1 MGLNHSKIKH
11 RKKIEK
17 PPIKIAL
24 LGDEK
29 VGKTSICS
37 SFLGLE
43 FQDDCLSTFGN
54 EANRKRISLKYGK
67 EMKLII
73 WDTPGRERFRSA
85 ASKLLKSVEGFVL
98 VFDVTNRQSFENL
111 EGWLKI
117 IKENSKKKPIIC
129 LFGNKVDVDEDKWTV
144 KKEEIEEF
152 VKIKGLEYYNVS
164 AKNGIGLNEGIN
176 YLANKIYD
184 N

>member
-1 MGLNHSKIKH
+1 
-11 RKKIEK
+11 
-17 PPIKIAL
+17 
-24 LGDEK
+24 
-29 VGKTSICS
+29 
-37 SFLGLE
+37 
-43 FQDDCLSTFGN
+43 
-54 EANRKRISLKYGK
+54 
-67 EMKLII
+67 MKLII
-73 WDTPGRERFRSA
+73 WDTPGQERFRSVVL
-85 ASKLLKSVEGFVL
+85 KHLKSFEGFVL

-117 IKENSKKKPIIC
+117 IKENSEKKPIIC

-164 AKNGIGLNEGIN
+164 AKNGIGFNEGIN